1 MGRGIGFVKTEIIR
15 IVNTVI
21 MQFIDINSEK
31 DVFKK
36 RAKLNLD
43 NVLERYVASGEWDYW
58 VSR

>member
-1 MGRGIGFVKTEIIR
+1 MGRGIGFVKAEIIR

>member
-31 DVFKK
+31 DIFKK
-36 RAKLNLD
+36 RVKLNLD

-58 VSR
+58 AS

>member
-1 MGRGIGFVKTEIIR
+1 MGRGIRFVKTEIIR

-21 MQFIDINSEK
+21 MQFIAISSEK